1 MYFFI
6 GTVLLSY
13 TYPFNALCKVKL
25 WLLDLERDFFPKQI
39 YSTSRPKARDGL
51 RYPSP
56 ALWFARGSLLCKQG
70 FGPKGGRSPV
80 EHRGNL
86 YVCTSSPGVLIGCL
100 KAFLR
105 VCQGLSGLF

>member
-39 YSTSRPKARDGL
+39 YSTSRPKARDGH
-51 RYPSP
+51 RYPCP
-56 ALWFARGSLLCKQG
+56 ALAFCNGSSYVSRAAALEG
-70 FGPKGGRSPV
+70 TGGDK
-80 EHRGNL
+80 
-86 YVCTSSPGVLIGCL
+86 VL
-100 KAFLR
+100 
-105 VCQGLSGLF
+105 